1 MTQHA
6 IMSSLT
12 ARGGSIWA
20 ARTRLSEV
28 SLIKLLLVMV
38 SALLA
43 TAIVLGVT
51 SAMLTFMGAAPG
63 ILLGLLAEAAYP
75 IAMLG
80 ALVFLF
86 RKKNIKLSPMLR
98 RRSRELR
105 EVSLVVPLILFSV
118 SSMWLIVFGLDLIS
132 EGAGQAYEVFMD
144 RMAPPL
150 IPPDAV
156 PAVYHYLVLLVT
168 IAILVPVVEE
178 LIFRAV
184 LIERLGRRFG
194 FKLAVIL
201 SAVLF
206 GIVHPSDVLGAT
218 VFGIVTGLL
227 YLKTLSLFL
236 PILIHMINNGLMVFM
251 IALDEQFL
259 DGAFWESLQ
268 QLGRQVWL
276 ALAIFLGSSFWVLR
290 FIRQNW
296 SLVSTRKPMAQS

>member
-1 MTQHA
+1 
-6 IMSSLT
+6 
-12 ARGGSIWA
+12 
-20 ARTRLSEV
+20 
-28 SLIKLLLVMV
+28 MV